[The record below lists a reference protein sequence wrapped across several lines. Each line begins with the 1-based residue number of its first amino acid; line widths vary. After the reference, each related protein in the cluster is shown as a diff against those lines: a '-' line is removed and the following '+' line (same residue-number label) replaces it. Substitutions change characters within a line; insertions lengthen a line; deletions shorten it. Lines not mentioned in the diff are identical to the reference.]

1 MARPRKSLHN
11 GSLLKAALEGLEL
24 QKQRI
29 ENQISEVR
37 SQLGVGTGRRG
48 RPPGSKNK
56 TARVG
61 RPPGKRRK
69 MSASARKRIGAA
81 QKLRWAKFHASKA
94 S

>member
-11 GSLLKAALEGLEL
+11 ESFLRAALEGFEL
-24 QKQRI
+24 MKQRI
-29 ENQISEVR
+29 ENQLTEVR
-37 SQLGVGTGRRG
+37 SQLGLGGGKRG

-56 TARVG
+56 KAPVG

-69 MSASARKRIGAA
+69 MSASARKRIAAA
-81 QKLRWAKFHASKA
+81 QRLRWAKFHASKA

>member
-1 MARPRKSLHN
+1 MARPRKSLQN
-11 GSLLKAALEGLEL
+11 ESILKAALEGLEL

-29 ENQISEVR
+29 ETQLNEVR
-37 SQLGVGTGRRG
+37 SQLGMGTGRRG

-56 TARVG
+56 KGRVG

-69 MSASARKRIGAA
+69 MSAAARKRIGAA